1 MTSPSPSS
9 SPAILVFGVGSVGA
23 IYLHQLQRAGCTVT
37 AVCRSNYDVV
47 AHTGFTLRSP
57 RFGTVTYRPDHTVR
71 SVLDCPPNI
80 EYDYVLVTTKVFP
93 GRIPS
98 LADQLRPVLE
108 NRPNTAIVLAQNGI
122 DIEKDIAD
130 AFPSNPIIS
139 GVVYLPTVQTEA
151 GVIDHAEPLDL
162 LELGTYPAQ
171 APESHKHKAER
182 FVDLMIQGGGDAVL
196 YEDIQEA
203 RWAKLILNAAWN
215 PICALSLCTDGG
227 FLLTSEPFAH
237 DLAWGI
243 MMEIVALARVVGIA
257 GVDEEAAKKR
267 LSLAERRAREG
278 TGREM
283 SMLQDVRMGRPFEVE
298 AIVGNAVRLGR
309 RYGVLMPRLETVYAL
324 AKGRLDAL
332 MGAGS

>member
-1 MTSPSPSS
+1 MIMTSSPSV
-9 SPAILVFGVGSVGA
+9 LVFGVGSVGA

-47 AHTGFTLRSP
+47 AHHGFTLRSP

-71 SVLDCPPNI
+71 SVHDCPRDTA
-80 EYDYVLVTTKVFP
+80 YDYVLVTTKAFP
-93 GRIPS
+93 GRTPS

-130 AFPSNPIIS
+130 AFPSNPVIS

-162 LELGTYPAQ
+162 LELGTYPAR
-171 APESHKHKAER
+171 APDGHRRAAER
-182 FVDLMIQGGGDAVL
+182 FVELMIKGGGDAVL
-196 YEDIQEA
+196 FEDIQEA
-203 RWAKLILNAAWN
+203 RWAKLLLNAAWN

-227 FLLTSEPFAH
+227 FLLTSEPFAR

-243 MMEIVALARVVGIA
+243 MMEIVALARAVGIA

-267 LSLAERRAREG
+267 FALAERRAKEG

-283 SMLQDVRMGRPFEVE
+283 SMLQDVKMGRPFEVE

-309 RYGVLMPRLETVYAL
+309 TCGVSMPRLETVYAL
-324 AKGRLDAL
+324 AKGRLDVL
-332 MGAGS
+332 MGV

>member
-1 MTSPSPSS
+1 MIMTASPS
-9 SPAILVFGVGSVGA
+9 ILVFGVGSVGA
-23 IYLHQLQRAGCTVT
+23 IYLHQLQRAGCIVT
-37 AVCRSNYDVV
+37 AVCRSNYEVV
-47 AHTGFTLRSP
+47 AHHGFTLRSP

-71 SVLDCPPNI
+71 SVHDCPRDI
-80 EYDYVLVTTKVFP
+80 QYDYVLVTTKAFP
-93 GRIPS
+93 GRTPS

-108 NRPNTAIVLAQNGI
+108 NHPHTAIVLAQNGI

-130 AFPSNPIIS
+130 AFPSNPVIS

-162 LELGTYPAQ
+162 LELGTYPAR
-171 APESHKHKAER
+171 APEEHRQAAKK
-182 FVDLMIQGGGDAVL
+182 FVELMIKGGGDAVL
-196 YEDIQEA
+196 FEDIQEA
-203 RWAKLILNAAWN
+203 RWAKLLLNAAWN

-227 FLLTSEPFAH
+227 FLLTSEPFAR

-243 MMEIVALARVVGIA
+243 MMEIVALARAVGIA

-267 LSLAERRAREG
+267 FALAERRAKEG

-283 SMLQDVRMGRPFEVE
+283 SMLQDVKMGRPFEVE

-309 RYGVLMPRLETVYAL
+309 KCGVSMPRLETVYAL
-324 AKGRLDAL
+324 AKGRLDVL
-332 MGAGS
+332 MGCRGDQ

>member
-1 MTSPSPSS
+1 MTSPSPS
-9 SPAILVFGVGSVGA
+9 PTVLVFGVGSVGA
-23 IYLHQLQRAGCTVT
+23 IYLHQLQRAGCIVT

-47 AHTGFTLRSP
+47 AHQGFTLRSP
-57 RFGTVTYRPDHTVR
+57 RFGSVTYRPDHTVR
-71 SVLDCPPNI
+71 SVHDCPRDI
-80 EYDYVLVTTKVFP
+80 EYDYVVVTTKAFP

-108 NRPNTAIVLAQNGI
+108 NHPHTAIVLAQNGI
-122 DIEKDIAD
+122 EIEKDIAE

-139 GVVYLPTVQTEA
+139 GVVYLPTIQTEA
-151 GVIDHAEPLDL
+151 GVIDHAETLDL
-162 LELGTYPAQ
+162 LELGTYPAR
-171 APESHKHKAER
+171 APDSHKRKAER
-182 FVDLMIQGGGDAVL
+182 FVDLMVQGGGDAVL
-196 YEDIQEA
+196 FEDIQEA
-203 RWAKLILNAAWN
+203 RWAKLLLNAAWN

-227 FLLTSEPFAH
+227 FLLTSEPFAR

-243 MMEIVALARVVGIA
+243 MMEIVTLARAVGIA

-267 LSLAERRAREG
+267 LALAERRAREG
-278 TGREM
+278 TGREV

-309 RYGVLMPRLETVYAL
+309 TCGVPMPRLETVYAL

-332 MGAGS
+332 MGAGV